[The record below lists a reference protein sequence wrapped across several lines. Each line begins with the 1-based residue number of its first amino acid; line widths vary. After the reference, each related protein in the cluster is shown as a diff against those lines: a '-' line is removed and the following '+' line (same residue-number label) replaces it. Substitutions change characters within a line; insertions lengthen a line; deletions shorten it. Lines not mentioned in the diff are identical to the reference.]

1 MKIAAE
7 AQHNHVKPAD
17 IMPDN
22 IDLIKSKKIT
32 GSGKV
37 YRKISCVKGA

>member
-22 IDLIKSKKIT
+22 IDLINSKKSPVREKYIE
-32 GSGKV
+32 K
-37 YRKISCVKGA
+37 YLA